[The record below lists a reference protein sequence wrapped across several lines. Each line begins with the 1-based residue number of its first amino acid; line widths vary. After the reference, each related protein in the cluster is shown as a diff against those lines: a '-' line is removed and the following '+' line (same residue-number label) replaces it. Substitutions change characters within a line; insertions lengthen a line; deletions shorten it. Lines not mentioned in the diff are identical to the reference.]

1 MATTPV
7 SAPRKTAFWL
17 DDFLTYSEQIPSP
30 TLFRKWAAI
39 SAVAAALERKVWV
52 RTSGSNIYPNLY
64 TVLVGPP
71 GVGKTVITSEVA
83 LFYEKLKEHHLA
95 PSSVTKA
102 SLIDSLADAK
112 RKIIRVGENPSY
124 VEFNSLF
131 VISNE
136 LGVFLPSYEPEF
148 MSALTDIFD
157 GKRYAERRRTRDLKL
172 EILFPQLSILAAT
185 TPSYLSGMLP
195 EGAWD
200 QGFTSRTIFVFS
212 GERVIRPLF
221 GETVLSDKLSGDL
234 AIDLKAISEIYGPM
248 KFEES
253 AGALISDWHMAG
265 GPPVPQ
271 HPKLTHYLPRRTMHL
286 LKLCMVACAMRTS
299 DKIITADD
307 FEIAL
312 SWLLEAESFMP
323 DIFKSMNSGG
333 DGRIIE
339 DCWYF
344 VFQIYGKEKR
354 GVAEPRIIQYLSGR
368 VPAYNVMN
376 VLNVMTNSRMLKK
389 ELGSG
394 GIVLYVPLA
403 RKDFS

>member
-1 MATTPV
+1 
-7 SAPRKTAFWL
+7 
-17 DDFLTYSEQIPSP
+17 
-30 TLFRKWAAI
+30 
-39 SAVAAALERKVWV
+39 
-52 RTSGSNIYPNLY
+52 
-64 TVLVGPP
+64 
-71 GVGKTVITSEVA
+71 
-83 LFYEKLKEHHLA
+83 
-95 PSSVTKA
+95 
-102 SLIDSLADAK
+102 
-112 RKIIRVGENPSY
+112 
-124 VEFNSLF
+124 
-131 VISNE
+131 
-136 LGVFLPSYEPEF
+136 
-148 MSALTDIFD
+148 
-157 GKRYAERRRTRDLKL
+157 
-172 EILFPQLSILAAT
+172 
-185 TPSYLSGMLP
+185 
-195 EGAWD
+195 
-200 QGFTSRTIFVFS
+200 
-212 GERVIRPLF
+212 
-221 GETVLSDKLSGDL
+221 
-234 AIDLKAISEIYGPM
+234 
-248 KFEES
+248 
-253 AGALISDWHMAG
+253 
-265 GPPVPQ
+265 
-271 HPKLTHYLPRRTMHL
+271 
-286 LKLCMVACAMRTS
+286 MRTS